1 MILNEDYLVNL
12 KYYFYSTGSD
22 AKRLFE
28 NFRKQYQKK
37 KNKLRDCSRSGTS
50 TAMVEKAHR
59 EYDDYKLFHW
69 YDDFQRPRNSI
80 TNSHKHKQG
89 KLSQSLTGVQAKAL
103 ESLNESIDEDEQ
115 GDNDSLY
122 EESESETTKDGS
134 DANKNENAKDEIP
147 VQRQPKKRQ
156 ANDPTDEILVDL
168 AKK

>member
-1 MILNEDYLVNL
+1 
-12 KYYFYSTGSD
+12 
-22 AKRLFE
+22 
-28 NFRKQYQKK
+28 
-37 KNKLRDCSRSGTS
+37 
-50 TAMVEKAHR
+50 MVEKAHR
-59 EYDDYKLFHW
+59 EYDDYKFFHW

-103 ESLNESIDEDEQ
+103 EALNESIDEDEQ

-156 ANDPTDEILVDL
+156 SNDPTDEILVDL
-168 AKK
+168 AKKIKDRHSQPKKVNDSIDLFTLSVASELKKNAINWIFSGIFF